1 MMRIRR
7 GDKVGVISGKY
18 RGQTG
23 VVLEIL
29 ATKGR
34 VRIEGVAPIR
44 RHLKP
49 GADSKVP
56 DGGIVERLGSIHLS
70 NVLPLCPKTQKTTRV
85 GFRLGADGKKVR
97 VAKVSGEELP

>member
-7 GDKVGVISGKY
+7 GDKVGVISGKF
-18 RGQTG
+18 RGQSG
-23 VVLEIL
+23 VVREIL
-29 ATKGR
+29 SAKGR

-70 NVLPLCPKTQKTTRV
+70 NVLPLCPKTHKTTRV
-85 GFRLGADGKKVR
+85 GFKVGTNGKKVR
-97 VAKVSGEELP
+97 VANVSGEELP